1 MLSLLVFIHFQ
12 TYAMRW
18 HSCWI
23 VSALLFFSSLEARP
37 DHSGSGIDFSKA
49 VDDPETGLQCVT
61 NEATVETLEREKLL
75 ECVHK
80 TVNSCHY
87 TYVTKFRNQ
96 RVEECKDHYEKICNI
111 AYHQVT
117 VLLNLLM
124 VVSIGLF
131 WFSFMPFLYNGV
143 YYLSKTLLERPSIMC
158 RL

>member
-23 VSALLFFSSLEARP
+23 VSAFLFFSSLEARP

-117 VLLNLLM
+117 VL
-124 VVSIGLF
+124 
-131 WFSFMPFLYNGV
+131 
-143 YYLSKTLLERPSIMC
+143 
-158 RL
+158 